1 MHHIR
6 PFESSDAPA
15 VAAIAAT
22 APQIAQ
28 WSADAYAQLPSSGYM
43 AWVAVNDAA
52 ERIGFIV
59 IRVISPEAE
68 ILNLA
73 VAPALREAGIGSD
86 LLAAALRHALRIGRE
101 APLSGSPPL
110 QHPSYLLLSKTL
122 IYVNGRP
129 SQLLPAPRR
138 SRPPNVPS
146 PLKNTHRYSPS
157 KLSSYLTPQFRGVSS
172 EDVTPSWTTRATRTI
187 HMPQILKLQ
196 ISRT

>member
-15 VAAIAAT
+15 VSAIAAT

-86 LLAAALRHALRIGRE
+86 LLAAALRQ
-101 APLSGSPPL
+101 LSESGAKRL
-110 QHPSYLLLSKTL
+110 FLE
-122 IYVNGRP
+122 VRP
-129 SQLLPAPRR
+129 SNTPAISFYQKHLFTLTSLRPNYYQRPAEAALLM
-138 SRPPNVPS
+138 SRA
-146 PLKNTHRYSPS
+146 L
-157 KLSSYLTPQFRGVSS
+157 
-172 EDVTPSWTTRATRTI
+172 
-187 HMPQILKLQ
+187 
-196 ISRT
+196 